1 MARHR
6 HLVKAAADREPD
18 ATPALPDAPDFGDQ
32 SENVYQP
39 EEQPED
45 VLADPPDM
53 RDISAELN
61 APPRR
66 KLPWPTLLL
75 TSGVVA
81 VLAFTG
87 GVLVEKGQSSG
98 SSAPGGGAAAGG
110 ARFGGAGGPG
120 AGGAG
125 GQAPGGGN
133 AAGAGSGMTAGTVKV
148 VDGSTIYVTDA
159 QGNIIKVNTG
169 KSTQVSVAKNGK
181 VSDLKPGQT
190 VTVRGSQS
198 SSGDITATTVTEGG
212 STPGGFGGRG
222 GQPSASSGG

>member
-6 HLVKAAADREPD
+6 HLVKAAADRE
-18 ATPALPDAPDFGDQ
+18 AAPALPDAPDFGDQ
-32 SENVYQP
+32 SDDVYQP

-53 RDISAELN
+53 RDISAELS
-61 APPRR
+61 APPKR

-75 TSGVVA
+75 TSSVVA

-98 SSAPGGGAAAGG
+98 SAAPGGAAAAGG
-110 ARFGGAGGPG
+110 ARFGGAAS
-120 AGGAG
+120 AGTG

-133 AAGAGSGMTAGTVKV
+133 AGGAGSGMTAGTVKV

-159 QGNIIKVNTG
+159 QGNIIKVKTG
-169 KSTQVSVAKNGK
+169 KSTQVSVAKSGK

-212 STPGGFGGRG
+212 TVGGFGARG
-222 GQPSASSGG
+222 GAQPSSSSGG

>member
-6 HLVKAAADREPD
+6 HLVKAAADPD
-18 ATPALPDAPDFGDQ
+18 PEGLPALPDAPDFGDP
-32 SENVYQP
+32 SDDVYQP

-45 VLADPPDM
+45 VLANPPDA
-53 RDISAELN
+53 RDISAELS

-75 TSGVVA
+75 TSAVVA

-98 SSAPGGGAAAGG
+98 SATPGGAAAGG
-110 ARFGGAGGPG
+110 ARFGAAASAGT
-120 AGGAG
+120 G

-133 AAGAGSGMTAGTVKV
+133 ASGAGSGMTAGTVKV

-159 QGNIIKVNTG
+159 QGNIIKVKTG
-169 KSTQVSVAKNGK
+169 KSTQVSVAKSGK

-212 STPGGFGGRG
+212 TVGGFGGRG
-222 GQPSASSGG
+222 GQPSSSSGG